1 MKIHDDHMYHGAALI
16 QIAEH
21 PEFTAIN
28 SLKIK
33 GNVLRNSYKI
43 NDGIGIHLKYASKP
57 KKAFREYP
65 FTFHQDEIEELA
77 AINGAVE
84 KLFVALVCVKDR
96 EICCLSYEELIA
108 FIEAR
113 AKEKGA
119 PEPQYVV
126 LVTAP
131 KNKSLR
137 AYVSA
142 PGVKKTILGKALVV
156 SRKAFPDVL
165 FG

>member
-28 SLKIK
+28 SLKVK
-33 GNVLRNSYKI
+33 GQILHNSYKI
-43 NDGIGIHLKYASKP
+43 NDAIGVHFKYAWTP
-57 KKAFREYP
+57 KKPFGEYLFNFP
-65 FTFHQDEIEELA
+65 QDEIDELSS
-77 AINGAVE
+77 ICEVVDS
-84 KLFVALVCVKDR
+84 LFLGLVCVKDR
-96 EICCLSYEELIA
+96 EICCISYKQLESLVN
-108 FIEAR
+108 AR
-113 AKEKGA
+113 KAAKAVSEH
-119 PEPQYVV
+119 QYSI

-137 AYVSA
+137 AYINA
-142 PGVKKTILGKALVV
+142 PGVKKTMLGSALVI
-156 SRKAFPDVL
+156 SRSSFPDVL